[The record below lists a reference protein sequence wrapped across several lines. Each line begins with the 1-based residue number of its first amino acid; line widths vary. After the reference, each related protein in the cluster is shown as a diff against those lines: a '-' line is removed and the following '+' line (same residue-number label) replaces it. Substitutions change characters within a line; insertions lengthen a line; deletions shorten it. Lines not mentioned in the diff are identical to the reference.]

1 MMQGRGKEI
10 ALLALAVGALAL
22 AIYTFRGKPQGTPAP
37 PAAPA
42 APVEAAEEV
51 AEVAEAT
58 EGGEAGTEEA
68 SSGEAAGGQKRNPF
82 SMATGE
88 AAEPAGGGE
97 PGPAEPAPGGEM
109 SEQPTDTAF
118 RLEGIVTGP
127 PTVAVIR
134 HGDKPYFV
142 KVGDEIGDGYRVDAI
157 RSGRE
162 VVLAGE
168 RGTIVLRTG
177 KPS

>member
-22 AIYTFRGKPQGTPAP
+22 AIYTFRGKPQATPAL
-37 PAAPA
+37 PATPA
-42 APVEAAEEV
+42 APVETAEEV
-51 AEVAEAT
+51 AEAP
-58 EGGEAGTEEA
+58 EGEPGTEEA
-68 SSGEAAGGQKRNPF
+68 SSGEAAGDQKRNPF
-82 SMATGE
+82 SMMTGE
-88 AAEPAGGGE
+88 TAELASAGE
-97 PGPAEPAPGGEM
+97 PGPAEPAAGEPM
-109 SEQPTDTAF
+109 SEQPTGAAF

-127 PTVAVIR
+127 PTFAVIR
-134 HGDKPYFV
+134 HEDKPYFV